1 MKILLEATGLETS
14 HRYRGIGRYV
24 EGLLWGMGQEPSA
37 QIDRLGLDQGALRL
51 RRWRRQADFLFW
63 LESRARL
70 DMELNKLLPSYDI
83 YHSTEPYSVAP
94 LAKRWPCKVVA
105 TCHDLIP
112 LLFPQMYP
120 QPTAKVYYKWLKG
133 ALRKVDAVIA
143 ISQAVKESLVEQFG
157 LPPEQIA
164 VVPHGVE
171 PRFFEEPPA
180 DTTNSPTKVP
190 YFFYGGGVDPRKRVE
205 LILDALASIQHDIP
219 EHFVLCGQTHG
230 RTKQIQQYIH
240 SLGLGSRVKMLP
252 YVTDAE
258 LVGLYRG
265 ATGFVFPSL
274 YEGFGLPILEAQAAR
289 CPVITTR
296 RSAMP
301 EVAGSAALYLE
312 PADEFTERAALAN
325 HMRALSQDAALRAR
339 LANEGQENARRFTW
353 QHTAALTL
361 RTYQRAI
368 SGEAQS

>member
-24 EGLLWGMGQEPSA
+24 EGLLWGMGQQQEA
-37 QIDRLGLDQGALRL
+37 QIDRVGLDQGEIRL
-51 RRWRRQADFLFW
+51 RRWRRKADFLFW

-70 DMELNKLLPSYDI
+70 DLELDKLLPAYDI

-94 LAKRWPCKVVA
+94 LAKKSACKIIA

-120 QPTAKVYYKWLKG
+120 QPTAKIYYKWLKG

-143 ISQAVKESLVEQFG
+143 ISQAVKDSLMERFG
-157 LPPEQIA
+157 LPHTQIA

-171 PRFFEEPPA
+171 PRFFEEPPTH
-180 DTTNSPTKVP
+180 TTTPHGAP

-205 LILDALASIQHDIP
+205 LILDALASVQNDIP
-219 EHFVLCGQTHG
+219 EHLILCGQTHG
-230 RTKQIQQYIH
+230 RTKQIQQRIH
-240 SLGLGSRVKMLP
+240 SLGLQARVKMLP

-312 PADEFTERAALAN
+312 PADEPTERAALAQ
-325 HMRALSQDAALRAR
+325 HMRALSQDSTLRTQ
-339 LANEGQENARRFTW
+339 LAQEGLENARRFTW
-353 QHTAALTL
+353 QNTAALTL
-361 RTYQRAI
+361 LAYQRAL
-368 SGEAQS
+368 SGEPQS